1 MACYFF
7 DIYDPDLARDD
18 EGVECADLE
27 AVRLQ
32 AKRTLPDIA
41 RDLLP
46 QDGDHLFISV
56 VVRDEQNQTVYTATL
71 AFNGLT
77 VGLRSPVRL

>member
-1 MACYFF
+1 MPCYFF
-7 DIYDPDLARDD
+7 DIYDPKLTHDD
-18 EGVECADLE
+18 VGVDCADLE

-32 AKRTLPDIA
+32 AKRTLPDMA

-46 QDGDHLFISV
+46 LDGDHQFISV

-77 VGLRSPVRL
+77 VGPPS